1 MSRDF
6 EAQFQREQLHSAA
19 QDGDLAK
26 IEDLVR
32 RKYPL
37 NRFDELGKT
46 PLHYAVQENHLEVVK
61 WLLDAGANVN
71 AHDERV
77 IGNTPLRDYVHECT
91 FEMAKCLIDA
101 GADPK
106 IRGWMQ
112 MNAID
117 SARLRKDANEKK
129 ILRLLEEAAKR
140 VAKQG

>member
-1 MSRDF
+1 MSRSFD
-6 EAQFQREQLHSAA
+6 AQFQREQLHIAA
-19 QDGDLAK
+19 QAGDLAK
-26 IEDLVR
+26 MEDLVR

-37 NRFDELGKT
+37 NRFDEIGKT
-46 PLHYAVQENHLEVVK
+46 PLHYAVQENRLDVVK
-61 WLLDAGANVN
+61 WLLHAGANVN
-71 AHDERV
+71 ANDERQ

-101 GADPK
+101 GAAPT

-117 SARLRKDANEKK
+117 SARMRKDANAEK

-140 VAKQG
+140 RRA